1 MMQTNRTRPLA
12 FDGTFVNA
20 HMVYEARDYRT
31 TGVVTNLSDKPMVIA
46 GTPISVVPP
55 WRSTVLSE
63 AVIISAAC
71 ASVVHVPDDVN
82 LGGVT
87 LDGWKWL
94 GETVPEFPRKTPLY
108 ISPKDVVT
116 SVTLNPWILS
126 NNPSPK
132 DEVQDYNIQL
142 NLWWAPARTDA
153 AIHNEH
159 SFIELHT
166 QIFGHGRIQ
175 LFKDKAGTD
184 MYREISASPG
194 DTHDPIVWVV
204 DKKTFVYPWH
214 RGWTDTDA
222 IWMAIEFHP
231 FD

>member
-1 MMQTNRTRPLA
+1 MTRENRTRPLA
-12 FDGTFVNA
+12 FDGPFVKA
-20 HMVYEARDYRT
+20 HLIEDARDHQT
-31 TGVVTNLSDKPMVIA
+31 TGVVTNLSDTPMYIA
-46 GTPISVVPP
+46 GEPIGVIPP
-55 WRSTVLSE
+55 WRSAVLKD
-63 AVIISAAC
+63 AVILSAEC
-71 ASVVHVPDDVN
+71 ASIVSVPHDVN
-82 LGGVT
+82 LGGIV

-108 ISPKDVVT
+108 ISPKDIVARRR
-116 SVTLNPWILS
+116 LNPWKLS
-126 NNPSPK
+126 NSPEPR
-132 DEVQDYNIQL
+132 DELHEYDVQL

-153 AIHNEH
+153 SIHNRH

-175 LFKDKAGTD
+175 IFRDREGAQ
-184 MYREISASPG
+184 MYREISAAPG

-204 DKKTFVYPWH
+204 DGKTFTYPWH

-231 FD
+231 AG